1 MNNAPLV
8 YIPTQPEN
16 DGLTLPMLLSLL
28 AHGIVIGLLIYTYQQ
43 PTLENVGAIETT
55 MVSPEQLAE
64 LQGQIMA
71 NRAAAEAADSDSS
84 NPTTEGFDN
93 TTNQNNDSELAPP
106 LSQNTPVFMRSEE
119 TAADVSMSQTQQRT
133 QQMQEYRD
141 QVAELAAKID
151 EEAMDKIKQVQD
163 TKRED
168 ISEERERLQ
177 EFRNKQNT
185 TTPKINRPSR
195 SDRNIEIETGTS
207 GASSTN
213 KSFDLSDGQA
223 TASSSSA
230 NASSSRSGASASR
243 GASNSEILG
252 RIKRN
257 YNPPTAAKGSTQR
270 ATLTI
275 TVNAA
280 GDVTNVS
287 VSGSD
292 SAVNAAAKQAVLDTG
307 NFPIDI
313 GDPKYPTFTVQF
325 SGSN

>member
-43 PTLENVGAIETT
+43 PTLENVGTIETT

-64 LQGQIMA
+64 LQGQILA
-71 NRAAAEAADSDSS
+71 NRAAAEAASS
-84 NPTTEGFDN
+84 RSATEVFET
-93 TTNQNNDSELAPP
+93 TTNENNSTNSAPSS
-106 LSQNTPVFMRSEE
+106 SQSVPVFMHSDD
-119 TAADVSMSQTQQRT
+119 AADDMSMSQAQQRT

-141 QVAELAAKID
+141 QVAEWAAKID
-151 EEAMDKIKQVQD
+151 EEAMDKIEQVQD
-163 TKRED
+163 NKRED
-168 ISEERERLQ
+168 ISEEREQLK
-177 EFRNKQNT
+177 EFRNKQNTT

-195 SDRNIEIETGTS
+195 SDRNIEIETGIS
-207 GASSTN
+207 GASSAN

-223 TASSSSA
+223 TASSNSA

-307 NFPIDI
+307 NFPIDTD
-313 GDPKYPTFTVQF
+313 DPKYPTFTVQF